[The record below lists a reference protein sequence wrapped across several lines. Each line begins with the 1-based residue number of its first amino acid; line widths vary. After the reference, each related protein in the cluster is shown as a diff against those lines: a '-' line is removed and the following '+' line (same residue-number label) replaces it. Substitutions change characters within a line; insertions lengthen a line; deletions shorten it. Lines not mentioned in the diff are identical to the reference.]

1 MDPNEVLLS
10 IGKPED
16 ISENT
21 QMVMWTYASG
31 KIVVFEDGKLTGI
44 VNNTFYF
51 RIKDYYAKRFF
62 ITSIDFSLST
72 SRI

>member
-44 VNNTFYF
+44 VNNTFYL
-51 RIKDYYAKRFF
+51 RIKDY
-62 ITSIDFSLST
+62 
-72 SRI
+72 